1 MRSTTFEVIYAYVK
15 NFPTFLLSLPPIVL
29 ISKKKQ
35 RPAQL
40 LRSLVRN
47 GVATLPHTRNLNK
60 SNATR
65 YGTINTTWI
74 PYHLSTHHNFS
85 RQRVMIFIVP

>member
-15 NFPTFLLSLPPIVL
+15 NFPTFFLSLPPIVL

-74 PYHLSTHHNFS
+74 PYFFLSVITFHVNEL
-85 RQRVMIFIVP
+85 